1 MADALVKTLI
11 SLVVKGITER
21 VVKITGKGQE
31 GKFLDSKYLT
41 AKNFTGKGVMR
52 AGKRQEDGILPL
64 LSLSLM
70 LRALPGKGVTRA
82 GRG

>member
-1 MADALVKTLI
+1 MADALVQPLI

-21 VVKITGKGQE
+21 VVKIAGKGQE

-41 AKNFTGKGVMR
+41 AKTITGKGVMR

-64 LSLSLM
+64 LSLPLM
-70 LRALPGKGVTRA
+70 LRALSGKGVTRA